1 MTTRGITSGALRQIA
16 GIYDYIAHDSP
27 QSAQQVVDRIYEII
41 DLVTERPRI
50 GHKMRERGVRMY
62 VVKPYPYIVFYRY
75 AERSATVRII
85 RVRHG
90 AMRRGSLQDEPAE
103 FRVAASS

>member
-1 MTTRGITSGALRQIA
+1 MTTRIVTSGALRQISD
-16 GIYDYIAHDSP
+16 IHDYVARDSP
-27 QSAQQVVDRIYEII
+27 EAAQRVVDRIHKII
-41 DLVTERPRI
+41 ALVTERPRI

-75 AERSATVRII
+75 SARTDTVRII

-90 AMRRGSLQDEPAE
+90 AMRRGALQDEPAE
-103 FRVAASS
+103 FRAAVS